1 MTSAPQTAFVD
12 KPPIELPHPVRMRIL
27 FMVMIGVFLAAL
39 DQTVVGTALPK
50 IITDL
55 GGNDLYTWAF
65 TAYLLTST
73 ISGPL
78 YGKLSDL
85 FGRRPIFLFGIGIFM
100 VGSLLAGLSQE
111 MWHLI
116 GARGIQGLGAG
127 ALFPIALAV
136 IGDLFS
142 PSERGRYQG
151 LFGAVFGLSVL
162 IGPAIGGLLT
172 DTVGWPFVFFFNLPI
187 GAVVFYVVWRNLPSY
202 HLGGDKPVI
211 DYVGAALFTA
221 ALVPILIGLTN
232 KQSADWTDPIVGGL
246 ILVGLVIGIV
256 FLVAEARAREPIV
269 PLELFR
275 IRSFSISVAAF
286 FLASFG
292 FLAAVVFLPR
302 WFQVVNGSSAT
313 ESGYQIL
320 PLLGRSDHLGD
331 GGRPAGRTDGPVQ
344 GADLRALVTMAA
356 GLWLLTNLRADTPIP
371 LVWLWMFITGIGVG
385 PSFAVFTLIVQN
397 SVPIQ
402 RLGTATSNLTFFQ
415 SVGGTIGLAITG
427 TIFGTTLAAEAPRQ
441 LVRRASRRSS
451 PRPVAV
457 NSMRRPRSAISARR
471 SSPRSQKRSGPRS
484 NRSSRRS
491 STRSIRPCR
500 SRPRA
505 RSTWVWLRRCWRRS
519 SSPGSRRSAW
529 EPQSPSPIADTS
541 GSGTTIRSRRPARNA
556 SCREGARWSA
566 GGGSPGFVVSG
577 SDGHSRDGTGDSGV
591 QTREGPF
598 VGNGDRL
605 DQPRVGGERFGKYE
619 TPGEH
624 RSDGGVFL

>member
-1 MTSAPQTAFVD
+1 MTSALQTAFVD

-39 DQTVVGTALPK
+39 DQTVVGTALPR

-320 PLLGRSDHLGD
+320 PLLGGLIISATAAGQLVART
-331 GGRPAGRTDGPVQ
+331 GRYKALIF
-344 GADLRALVTMAA
+344 AALVTMAA

-385 PSFAVFTLIVQN
+385 PSFAVFTLVVQN

-441 LVRRASRRSS
+441 LVAAGV
-451 PRPVAV
+451 PPELA
-457 NSMRRPRSAISARR
+457 A
-471 SSPRSQKRSGPRS
+471 
-484 NRSSRRS
+484 
-491 STRSIRPCR
+491 
-500 SRPRA
+500 
-505 RSTWVWLRRCWRRS
+505 
-519 SSPGSRRSAW
+519 
-529 EPQSPSPIADTS
+529 
-541 GSGTTIRSRRPARNA
+541 
-556 SCREGARWSA
+556 A
-566 GGGSPGFVVSG
+566 GGGQLDAATAVGDLGAAILAQVPEAFRAQVEPFIPAIVDAIHQAVSIATASTFYVG
-577 SDGHSRDGTGDSGV
+577 VAASLLAALLVAGLKEVRMGASEPVADSGHE
-591 QTREGPF
+591 R
-598 VGNGDRL
+598 VGNDHT
-605 DQPRVGGERFGKYE
+605 VAA
-619 TPGEH
+619 PGA
-624 RSDGGVFL
+624 

>member
-1 MTSAPQTAFVD
+1 VD

-39 DQTVVGTALPK
+39 DQTVVGTALPR

-320 PLLGRSDHLGD
+320 PLLGGLIISATAAGQLVART
-331 GGRPAGRTDGPVQ
+331 GRYKALIF
-344 GADLRALVTMAA
+344 AALVTMAA

-385 PSFAVFTLIVQN
+385 PSFAVFTLVVQN

-441 LVRRASRRSS
+441 LVAAGV
-451 PRPVAV
+451 PPELA
-457 NSMRRPRSAISARR
+457 
-471 SSPRSQKRSGPRS
+471 
-484 NRSSRRS
+484 
-491 STRSIRPCR
+491 
-500 SRPRA
+500 
-505 RSTWVWLRRCWRRS
+505 
-519 SSPGSRRSAW
+519 
-529 EPQSPSPIADTS
+529 
-541 GSGTTIRSRRPARNA
+541 
-556 SCREGARWSA
+556 A
-566 GGGSPGFVVSG
+566 GGGGQLDAATAVGDLGAAILAQVPEAFRAQVEPFIPAIVDAIHQAVSIATASTFYVG
-577 SDGHSRDGTGDSGV
+577 VAASLLAALLVAGLKEVRMGASEPVADSGHE
-591 QTREGPF
+591 R
-598 VGNGDRL
+598 VGNDHT
-605 DQPRVGGERFGKYE
+605 VAA
-619 TPGEH
+619 PGA
-624 RSDGGVFL
+624 

>member
-1 MTSAPQTAFVD
+1 VSSAQPAAFVD
-12 KPPIELPHPVRMRIL
+12 KAPIELPHPVRMRIL

-39 DQTVVGTALPK
+39 DQTVVGTALPR

-187 GAVVFYVVWRNLPSY
+187 GAVVFFVVWRNLPSY

-232 KQSADWTDPIVGGL
+232 KQSADWTDPTVGGL
-246 ILVGLVIGIV
+246 ILVGLVIGLV
-256 FLVAEARAREPIV
+256 FLVAESRSREPIV

-275 IRSFSISVAAF
+275 IRSFLISVAAF

-320 PLLGRSDHLGD
+320 PLLGGLIISATAAGQLVART
-331 GGRPAGRTDGPVQ
+331 GRYKALIF
-344 GADLRALVTMAA
+344 AALVTMAA
-356 GLWLLTNLRADTPIP
+356 GLFLLTDLRADTPIP

-441 LVRRASRRSS
+441 LVAAGV
-451 PRPVAV
+451 PPELA
-457 NSMRRPRSAISARR
+457 A
-471 SSPRSQKRSGPRS
+471 
-484 NRSSRRS
+484 
-491 STRSIRPCR
+491 
-500 SRPRA
+500 
-505 RSTWVWLRRCWRRS
+505 
-519 SSPGSRRSAW
+519 
-529 EPQSPSPIADTS
+529 
-541 GSGTTIRSRRPARNA
+541 
-556 SCREGARWSA
+556 A
-566 GGGSPGFVVSG
+566 GGGQLDAATAVGDLGAAILAQVPEAFRAQVEPFIPAIVDAIHQAVSIATASTFYVG
-577 SDGHSRDGTGDSGV
+577 VAASLLAALLVAGLKEVRMGASEPVADSGHE
-591 QTREGPF
+591 R
-598 VGNGDRL
+598 VGNDH
-605 DQPRVGGERFGKYE
+605 PVAA
-619 TPGEH
+619 PGA
-624 RSDGGVFL
+624 